1 VKRVSAKKRG
11 SSKGKS
17 GKGGSTGG
25 GAGGGQRRG
34 VSGNPQRREAQ
45 LRGSAQ
51 PTPVAEA
58 GGSVT
63 RDLAYRM
70 AGGADPAPWWRES
83 HDRVLD
89 RARAASW
96 PEGRVGLED
105 LTCELVGGELYECLQ
120 RYGEGHHPA
129 QWLVALMEAG
139 GAALRSSLA
148 GDFAD
153 NPGDGGDDGDG
164 GDGAGDWRGLW
175 SLLRGIA
182 LTAPRTPPEARGGP
196 GLLAS
201 KYFPSIRDPH
211 ETALAEAG
219 QAAKLLA
226 DRGVAALSPD
236 GGCRAAG
243 TPLLARDEYGS
254 RFLLAAPFG
263 YEGED
268 GEAAG
273 HWYAWDIDACW
284 IDAVVGAGTFGS
296 AAEAL
301 AEWRDAVGP
310 RASGAVLA
318 ECPPELTARLLRQS
332 LETGPF
338 SEFMRGDEPP
348 ELMREYYRERR
359 RARELSV
366 SFGGAPDG
374 AATFIVD
381 MDKARDEF
389 LEWYAA
395 RHGPDAVPAGMAEA
409 VDTITDQWGP
419 HKDIDDLGFR
429 ACSPHRIE
437 TAARLIRNGHYGEHA
452 RPAITLLPDWT
463 QWCAERTGL
472 SGDAADRARE
482 AAMSAAAALADA
494 SAAVPDHADA
504 DPFRRPE

>member
-1 VKRVSAKKRG
+1 MSAKNRG

-17 GKGGSTGG
+17 RQSGGK
-25 GAGGGQRRG
+25 GGGQRRG
-34 VSGNPQRREAQ
+34 VSGNPQRRAAQ
-45 LRGSAQ
+45 LRESA
-51 PTPVAEA
+51 T
-58 GGSVT
+58 G
-63 RDLAYRM
+63 DLAYRM
-70 AGGADPAPWWRES
+70 AGGADPAPWWPES
-83 HDRVLD
+83 HERVLA

-96 PEGRVGLED
+96 PEQRAGVED
-105 LTCELVGGELYECLQ
+105 LTCQLVGGELHDCVQ

-129 QWLVALMEAG
+129 QWLVALTEAA

-148 GDFAD
+148 SD
-153 NPGDGGDDGDG
+153 PGDGDDG
-164 GDGAGDWRGLW
+164 GDAGDWRGLW
-175 SLLRGIA
+175 SLLRGIS
-182 LTAPRTPPEARGGP
+182 LTAPRTPHEARGGP
-196 GLLAS
+196 GLLAHR
-201 KYFPSIRDPH
+201 YFPGIKDPH
-211 ETALAEAG
+211 DTALAEAG
-219 QAAKLLA
+219 KAATLLA
-226 DRGVAALSPD
+226 ARGAAALTAD
-236 GGCRAAG
+236 GGSRAAG

-263 YEGED
+263 YDGED
-268 GEAAG
+268 FETAG

-284 IDAVVGAGTFGS
+284 IDAVVGVGRFGS

-301 AEWRDAVGP
+301 ADWRDAVGP

-338 SEFMRGDEPP
+338 SEFMRGDEPRD
-348 ELMREYYRERR
+348 LMLEYYRERR

-366 SFGGAPDG
+366 SLGGPPDG
-374 AATFIVD
+374 AAAFMVD

-395 RHGPDAVPAGMAEA
+395 RHGADAVAPGMAEA

-419 HKDIDDLGFR
+419 HKDIDDLGFL

-452 RPAITLLPDWT
+452 RPAIRLLPEWT
-463 QWCAERTGL
+463 QWCVERTGL
-472 SGDAADRARE
+472 SGDAAARARG

-494 SAAVPDHADA
+494 SAAVPDHAESV
-504 DPFRRPE
+504 PFRRPE